1 MPDQWPMDN
10 TGTGSPDRARGI
22 AGDIHTPRRHDSAH
36 KHVAGTAV
44 YVDDMRAPD
53 DTLIVLI
60 GQSPHAHARITGM
73 DLSKVA
79 AAPGVVAVLTYK
91 DIPGKN
97 DCSPVRGDDPILAED
112 IVRCPWKHLHQ
123 SCRTPNESSGA
134 SSASSRTRG
143 QLSQASRSRSR
154 VHMVLHIRKT

>member
-1 MPDQWPMDN
+1 MPDLWPMDN

-79 AAPGVVAVLTYK
+79 AAPGVVTVLTYK

-112 IVRCPWKHLHQ
+112 IVSYVGQAVFAIVKII
-123 SCRTPNESSGA
+123 
-134 SSASSRTRG
+134 SR
-143 QLSQASRSRSR
+143 
-154 VHMVLHIRKT
+154 